1 MVPCAAA
8 GGGGAA
14 AAAPAVQTSCRCSRR
29 CLGCAARARRTACA
43 PLATRLLWW
52 RSGGRGSA
60 RSGRCASERASCSS
74 INGATI
80 TPTPRPCPNIY
91 KSPLLLTVLVAVRHA
106 QALMRQNGVLRRR
119 CSSLGRQRTVAAGS
133 ARRRRRRRRRRR
145 CARRQALPLSLCV
158 RARAL
163 HRPVVYVVSDSQPS
177 SQPLI
182 LVHGAASA
190 GWNVARCTR
199 ELPSEILLARASPLS
214 AAPPYHTTTHLGVS
228 KRDILL
234 LHRPL
239 AHGVVMNGSDSDDG
253 PRWCS
258 ANTARLCARRTT
270 RRPRSSKHRAAL
282 YWHDAAD

>member
-1 MVPCAAA
+1 MA
-8 GGGGAA
+8 GGCCAA
-14 AAAPAVQTSCRCSRR
+14 AAAASAASAPSQQAAPVVAAAAAVGAAALDARLCRCR
-29 CLGCAARARRTACA
+29 CVCERARCIDRFCTF
-43 PLATRLLWW
+43 
-52 RSGGRGSA
+52 
-60 RSGRCASERASCSS
+60 
-74 INGATI
+74 
-80 TPTPRPCPNIY
+80 
-91 KSPLLLTVLVAVRHA
+91 
-106 QALMRQNGVLRRR
+106 
-119 CSSLGRQRTVAAGS
+119 
-133 ARRRRRRRRRRR
+133 
-145 CARRQALPLSLCV
+145 
-158 RARAL
+158 
-163 HRPVVYVVSDSQPS
+163 VSDSQPS